1 MNIRTSL
8 KDYRSQERSRGDLF
22 LRKEIRIC
30 GIGGQG
36 VLLAGLILGKA
47 ASVYMDYHAVESEA
61 FGPEARGGSVRSEV
75 IISEEKIDYHRA
87 LAVDLLVLMA
97 EKSWDSCFMDFKDD
111 TKVLLDPDLV
121 TKTPA
126 LGKIYPVRA
135 QKIAEDLGNKI
146 VTNIVMVGA
155 ITAIF
160 GLIDESAVQTAVLD
174 VVPSA
179 YKELNL
185 TAFQQ
190 GLSEAKNVM
199 DQVQ

>member
-1 MNIRTSL
+1 MNQV
-8 KDYRSQERSRGDLF
+8 RSKGEQGM
-22 LRKEIRIC
+22 RKEIRIC

-47 ASVYMDYHAVESEA
+47 ASVYMNYHAVESEA

-75 IISEEKIDYHRA
+75 IISEGKIDYHRS

-97 EKSWDSCFMDFKDD
+97 EKSWDSCFMDFKED

-121 TKTPA
+121 TKIPQ
-126 LGKIYPVRA
+126 LGKVYPVRA

-160 GLIDESAVQTAVLD
+160 GLLDENAVQKAVLD
-174 VVPSA
+174 VVPPA
-179 YKELNL
+179 YKDLNL

-190 GLSEAKNVM
+190 GLSEAKKVM
-199 DQVQ
+199 EEIQV

>member
-1 MNIRTSL
+1 MSL
-8 KDYRSQERSRGDLF
+8 VTMRGEGRM
-22 LRKEIRIC
+22 RKEIRIC

-47 ASVYMDYHAVESEA
+47 SSVYMDYHAVESEA

-75 IISEEKIDYHRA
+75 IISKDKIDYHRS

-97 EKSWDSCFMDFKDD
+97 EKSWDSCFIDFKKD

-121 TKTPA
+121 TKNPR
-126 LGKIYPVRA
+126 LGQVYPVRA
-135 QKIAEDLGNKI
+135 QKIAENLGNKI

-160 GLIDESAVQTAVLD
+160 GLLDESAVMSAVLD
-174 VVPSA
+174 VVPPA

-185 TAFQQ
+185 SAFQQ
-190 GLSEAKNVM
+190 GLSEAKKVIE
-199 DQVQ
+199 QVEF

>member
-1 MNIRTSL
+1 M
-8 KDYRSQERSRGDLF
+8 
-22 LRKEIRIC
+22 RKEIRIC

-36 VLLAGLILGKA
+36 VLLAGLIIGKA

-61 FGPEARGGSVRSEV
+61 FGPEPRGGSVRSEV
-75 IISEEKIDYHRA
+75 IISEKKIDYHRSI
-87 LAVDLLVLMA
+87 AVDLLVLMA
-97 EKSWDSCFMDFKDD
+97 ERSWDSCFMDFKED

-121 TKTPA
+121 TRTPHV
-126 LGKIYPVRA
+126 GKVYAVQA

-160 GLIDESAVQTAVLD
+160 GLLDESAVESAVLD

-185 TAFQQ
+185 NAYQQ
-190 GLSEAKNVM
+190 GLFAAKKAM
-199 DQVQ
+199 E

>member
-1 MNIRTSL
+1 M
-8 KDYRSQERSRGDLF
+8 DQVRSKGEQGM
-22 LRKEIRIC
+22 RKEIRIC

-47 ASVYMDYHAVESEA
+47 ASVYMNYHAVESEA

-75 IISEEKIDYHRA
+75 IISEGKIDYHRS

-97 EKSWDSCFMDFKDD
+97 EKSWDSCFMDFKED

-121 TKTPA
+121 TKIPQ
-126 LGKIYPVRA
+126 LGKVYPVRA

-160 GLIDESAVQTAVLD
+160 GLLDENAVQKAVLD
-174 VVPSA
+174 VVPPA
-179 YKELNL
+179 YKDLNL

-190 GLSEAKNVM
+190 GLSEAKKVM
-199 DQVQ
+199 EEIQV